1 MILNGPCAQNK
12 DFTPSKVSIL
22 WAWDCG
28 APPLSGPETAPTH
41 TGGGGR
47 AVNIVCMY
55 RMFIYGVQFDN
66 VYKFIYKNYTDL
78 REDYLNTLTE
88 ADIWW
93 WKLFIFFS

>member
-1 MILNGPCAQNK
+1 MGLRLLGPLNGTSDK
-12 DFTPSKVSIL
+12 
-22 WAWDCG
+22 
-28 APPLSGPETAPTH
+28 
-41 TGGGGR
+41 GGGGR

-88 ADIWW
+88 ADI
-93 WKLFIFFS
+93 

>member
-1 MILNGPCAQNK
+1 MVPVHKIKTLLPVKSRFC
-12 DFTPSKVSIL
+12 
-22 WAWDCG
+22 
-28 APPLSGPETAPTH
+28 GPETFGPFKWH
-41 TGGGGR
+41 EGKGGGGR

-88 ADIWW
+88 ADI
-93 WKLFIFFS
+93 